1 MSLQDVLYDKWNKR
15 RSHNVKYKCS
25 YSFMGRVDM
34 SCKVMRSD
42 GLGLSVSANCVGKYS
57 TNYIQY
63 FLTGVLPFVHVVS

>member
-1 MSLQDVLYDKWNKR
+1 
-15 RSHNVKYKCS
+15 
-25 YSFMGRVDM
+25 MGRVDM